1 MVSVEINA
9 AGGRQSA
16 IDTRCDLLPPSAM
29 LGVCRVLRAGSRYG
43 RDNWRLIPRAD
54 HINHAMR
61 HLFLQLAGDRSE
73 QHLANA
79 VCRLLFAMETDDGPP
94 PIEQA
99 THVPAREIRGSAG
112 ERGGTRLWEP
122 LASHEIGE
130 AGA

>member
-1 MVSVEINA
+1 MGSIEVNA

-29 LGVCRVLRAGSRYG
+29 LGVCRVLREGSRYG
-43 RDNWRLIPRAD
+43 KDNWRLIPRAD

-79 VCRLLFAMETDDGPP
+79 VCRLLFAMETSDAPTTH
-94 PIEQA
+94 EQA
-99 THVPAREIRGSAG
+99 VDVSPREVRGREGFSG
-112 ERGGTRLWEP
+112 RPRLWGGLET
-122 LASHEIGE
+122 HEIGE